1 MKILFG
7 DFLKESKIEDLQ
19 QKYSGNLDSYEI
31 DNLKEYSNNS
41 STNFE
46 WLLKNYQIDKNNYDE
61 NIAGVNILLDLLDDY
76 FKRFLR
82 IKKSLPVDSRDINKI
97 KNTNELIKIVNKHND
112 FDKINDDPDVDV
124 ILNNE
129 EWMVFLPSTYKVS
142 KKWGWSRFCVVND
155 EASFNFYNVDRKA
168 LIYIIHK
175 FDYTKH
181 QIIQIFPDKMFKL
194 WDYQDD
200 NYYCD
205 GYNLYN
211 QLNKIDENGLFY
223 DINDIINYSYLE
235 LADYEEYY
243 AKYLLQKNRIFQE
256 KKN

>member
-82 IKKSLPVDSRDINKI
+82 M
-97 KNTNELIKIVNKHND
+97 
-112 FDKINDDPDVDV
+112 
-124 ILNNE
+124 IL
-129 EWMVFLPSTYKVS
+129 
-142 KKWGWSRFCVVND
+142 
-155 EASFNFYNVDRKA
+155 
-168 LIYIIHK
+168 YIL
-175 FDYTKH
+175 
-181 QIIQIFPDKMFKL
+181 Q
-194 WDYQDD
+194 
-200 NYYCD
+200 
-205 GYNLYN
+205 
-211 QLNKIDENGLFY
+211 
-223 DINDIINYSYLE
+223 YS
-235 LADYEEYY
+235 
-243 AKYLLQKNRIFQE
+243 
-256 KKN
+256 